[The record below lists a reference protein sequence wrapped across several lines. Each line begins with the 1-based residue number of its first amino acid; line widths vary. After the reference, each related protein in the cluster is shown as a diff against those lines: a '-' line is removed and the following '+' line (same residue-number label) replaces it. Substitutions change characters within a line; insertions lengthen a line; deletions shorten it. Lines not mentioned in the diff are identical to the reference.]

1 MFSESELRL
10 TGLMTSPSPEIAKVK
25 LGQYLQEA
33 DELREQ
39 NQFQNA
45 LIVVLVAGEFFWRKH
60 QPTRAAG
67 LLLEASDLFFMLQ
80 KLEASQG
87 SLNTALE
94 LIATKTPLKWWEKE
108 LFGSIFLFTAS
119 LALIENSSS
128 ISHRLS
134 ELRQTLSTKQQ
145 SQIRREDGYRVA
157 LALRKAVKQQTL
169 SPIDDLDAKTTLRS
183 HSEYT
188 TLHEYLMGQAKRYV
202 LIDKG
207 LDALQHHI
215 QQEAPQ

>member
-1 MFSESELRL
+1 VFSESELRL

-33 DELREQ
+33 DELRAQ
-39 NQFQNA
+39 NKFQNA

-87 SLNTALE
+87 SLITALE
-94 LIATKTPLKWWEKE
+94 LIATQTPLHWWEKE
-108 LFGSIFLFTAS
+108 LFGSIFLFTAA
-119 LALIENSSS
+119 LALIERSSS
-128 ISHRLS
+128 ISHRFSDLRRKLS
-134 ELRQTLSTKQQ
+134 VKQQ

-157 LALRKAVKQQTL
+157 LAIRKAVKHQAL
-169 SPIDDLDAKTTLRS
+169 SPIDDLDTKTTLRS
-183 HSEYT
+183 HSDYT
-188 TLHEYLMGQAKRYV
+188 TLYEYLMGQANRYV

-207 LDALQHHI
+207 LTALQQQI
-215 QQEAPQ
+215 QQEASQ

>member
-1 MFSESELRL
+1 MLSESELRL
-10 TGLMTSPSPEIAKVK
+10 TGLMTSPSPEIAKIK

-33 DELREQ
+33 DELRAQ
-39 NQFQNA
+39 NQFKNA
-45 LIVVLVAGEFFWRKH
+45 LIIVLVAGEFYWRKH

-80 KLEASQG
+80 KHEASQR

-108 LFGSIFLFTAS
+108 LFGSIFLFTAA
-119 LALIENSSS
+119 LALIENFSS
-128 ISHRLS
+128 ISHRHS
-134 ELRQTLSTKQQ
+134 DLRQLLSKKQQ

-157 LALRKAVKQQTL
+157 LALRKAVKQQAL
-169 SPIDDLDAKTTLRS
+169 SPIDDLDTKTTLRS
-183 HSEYT
+183 HSDYT
-188 TLHEYLMGQAKRYV
+188 TLYEYLMGQAKRYV

-207 LDALQHHI
+207 LATLQHQI
-215 QQEAPQ
+215 QQEDPQ

>member
-1 MFSESELRL
+1 
-10 TGLMTSPSPEIAKVK
+10 MTSPSPEIAKVK

-33 DELREQ
+33 DGLRAQ
-39 NQFQNA
+39 NEYQNA

-80 KLEASQG
+80 KYEASQG

-94 LIATKTPLKWWEKE
+94 LITTKTPLKWWEKE
-108 LFGSIFLFTAS
+108 LFGSIFLFTAA

-134 ELRQTLSTKQQ
+134 DLRQSLSEKQQ

-157 LALRKAVKQQTL
+157 LALRKAVKQQVF
-169 SPIDDLDAKTTLRS
+169 SPIDDLDTKTTLRS
-183 HSEYT
+183 HSDYT
-188 TLHEYLMGQAKRYV
+188 TLYEYLMGQAKRYV

-207 LDALQHHI
+207 LAALQHHI
-215 QQEAPQ
+215 QQEDPE

>member
-1 MFSESELRL
+1 
-10 TGLMTSPSPEIAKVK
+10 MTSPSPEIATVK

-33 DELREQ
+33 NELRAQ

-94 LIATKTPLKWWEKE
+94 LIATKMPLKWWEKE

-128 ISHRLS
+128 ITQRLS
-134 ELRQTLSTKQQ
+134 DLRQTLSAKQQ
-145 SQIRREDGYRVA
+145 VQIRREDGYRVA
-157 LALRKAVKQQTL
+157 LAIRKAVKQQVL
-169 SPIDDLDAKTTLRS
+169 SPIDDLDTKTTLRS
-183 HSEYT
+183 RSDYT
-188 TLHEYLMGQAKRYV
+188 TLYEYLMGQAKRYV

-207 LDALQHHI
+207 LVALQRHI
-215 QQEAPQ
+215 QQEASQ

>member
-1 MFSESELRL
+1 M
-10 TGLMTSPSPEIAKVK
+10 
-25 LGQYLQEA
+25 
-33 DELREQ
+33 
-39 NQFQNA
+39 
-45 LIVVLVAGEFFWRKH
+45 
-60 QPTRAAG
+60 
-67 LLLEASDLFFMLQ
+67 
-80 KLEASQG
+80 
-87 SLNTALE
+87 
-94 LIATKTPLKWWEKE
+94 
-108 LFGSIFLFTAS
+108 
-119 LALIENSSS
+119 
-128 ISHRLS
+128 
-134 ELRQTLSTKQQ
+134 
-145 SQIRREDGYRVA
+145 A

>member
-1 MFSESELRL
+1 
-10 TGLMTSPSPEIAKVK
+10 MTSPSPEIAKVK

-33 DELREQ
+33 DDLRAQ

-45 LIVVLVAGEFFWRKH
+45 LIVVLVAGEFYWRKH

-80 KLEASQG
+80 KHGASQD
-87 SLNTALE
+87 SLNTALK

-108 LFGSIFLFTAS
+108 LFGSIFLFTAA

-134 ELRQTLSTKQQ
+134 DLRQSLSEKQQ

-157 LALRKAVKQQTL
+157 LALRKAVKKQAI
-169 SPIDDLDAKTTLRS
+169 SPIDELDTKTTLRS
-183 HSEYT
+183 HSDYT
-188 TLHEYLMGQAKRYV
+188 TLYEYLMGQAKRYV

-207 LDALQHHI
+207 ITALQHHI